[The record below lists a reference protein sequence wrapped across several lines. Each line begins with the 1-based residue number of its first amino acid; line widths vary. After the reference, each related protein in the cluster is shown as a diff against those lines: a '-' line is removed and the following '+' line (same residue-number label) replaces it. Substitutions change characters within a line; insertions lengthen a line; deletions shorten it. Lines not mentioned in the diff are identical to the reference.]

1 MHDTTDMLSEYL
13 DAWKAVNIELD
24 AIYSGFLGSAEQVNI
39 IKRLFREYPHA
50 LRIVDP
56 VMGDAGKAYPTYT
69 PELCAAMGELVDGAD
84 VLTPNLTEASILT
97 GIDYEGQD
105 VSEDYVKRILDALIG
120 QGAKNVVLKGIV
132 HGDGLIRNYVAG
144 ANTEFAE
151 ITSEL
156 LPYMLHGTGDLYASA
171 LLSAIM
177 CNRSLYDAIEFAGTF
192 VRDAMV
198 ITREQPDFEVR
209 GVSFEGI
216 LSELT
221 ALV

>member
-1 MHDTTDMLSEYL
+1 MLSEYL

-24 AIYSGFLGSAEQVNI
+24 AIYSGFLGSAEQVDI
-39 IKRLFREYPHA
+39 IKRLFREYPDA

-56 VMGDAGKAYPTYT
+56 VMGDGGKAYPTYT

-84 VLTPNLTEASILT
+84 VLFPNLTEASILT

-105 VSEDYVKRILDALIG
+105 VSEYYVRKILDALID

-144 ANTEFAE
+144 KDTDFAE
-151 ITSEL
+151 VTSEL

-177 CNRSLYDAIEFAGTF
+177 CNKSLLEAIEFAGTF
-192 VRDAMV
+192 VRDAMI

-209 GVSFEGI
+209 GVSFEGV
-216 LSELT
+216 LKELT
-221 ALV
+221 NLL